1 METSTIYII
10 SNLDGLFNFYHNAIQ
25 RSRMSDRSSSCSAT
39 QRWRLFSAIP
49 RAPPLSMVNYK
60 GHLFAFRVPFIQA
73 VTSLQAQINEDQ
85 HPLAIRCRRLT
96 FSSTKV
102 AYSPRSSQP
111 PPSPSFRI
119 SPSVKF
125 RFRVVVRRSSYTRRP
140 FNDRSPNLLANRFF
154 EESFTGLDGGA
165 FGTDNAAGF
174 IVIRKSM
181 VTPVSAAFLTNRS
194 SAFDHVIPR
203 PDRAFHQSAS
213 LLLNCSFS
221 SSSFLLDATFKQF

>member
-1 METSTIYII
+1 MMETSTIYII
-10 SNLDGLFNFYHNAIQ
+10 GNLDGLFNFYHNAIQ

-111 PPSPSFRI
+111 PPSPS
-119 SPSVKF
+119 
-125 RFRVVVRRSSYTRRP
+125 
-140 FNDRSPNLLANRFF
+140 
-154 EESFTGLDGGA
+154 
-165 FGTDNAAGF
+165 
-174 IVIRKSM
+174 
-181 VTPVSAAFLTNRS
+181 
-194 SAFDHVIPR
+194 
-203 PDRAFHQSAS
+203 SAS
-213 LLLNCSFS
+213 LHPSNFVLESSCDAPPIRGGRLTTVPLIFSRIGFSRNHSRGWMEVLLARITRLDLLSFVNQW
-221 SSSFLLDATFKQF
+221 LRQFPPPF

>member
-1 METSTIYII
+1 MIKMSTTYII
-10 SNLDGLFNFYHNAIQ
+10 NNLDRLFNFYHNAIQ
-25 RSRMSDRSSSCSAT
+25 RSRMFDRSSSCHSAT

-102 AYSPRSSQP
+102 VYFPRSI
-111 PPSPSFRI
+111 PPSPSSRI

-165 FGTDNAAGF
+165 FGTDNTAGF

-194 SAFDHVIPR
+194 SAFAPR
-203 PDRAFHQSAS
+203 D
-213 LLLNCSFS
+213 S
-221 SSSFLLDATFKQF
+221 SIAPSINLCRYY